1 MAEVVTKVKSVA
13 YPNDDGSYF
22 KEIIYPERLP
32 VILKSV
38 NIGTACSTWTPNYLA
53 NALGDIPV
61 KVHVCAVSE
70 LDFLKK
76 NFLYKTMKFNNFMNR
91 VTVESHQDYFIC
103 PEEKYY
109 LRSLGV
115 DARKD
120 VADIRKQFPG
130 LCEDIIFPPLFDTES
145 FFSSVFRISS
155 SGTQLWTHY
164 DVMDNILIH
173 IVGRK
178 KVVLFPPTESLNL
191 YMNGDKSEIINIDN
205 PDFACFPK
213 FKNIQRYECVL
224 EPGDILFIPA
234 LWLHNVKALDFVSQ
248 LMYSGNI

>member
-1 MAEVVTKVKSVA
+1 MFIYCSWRPHQDNQWRQKILFLSGRRETTLFIDRVILALRKRGRSVKYSFFYINLPILLSIVLFAHLAHKKMAEVVTKKVKSVA

-22 KEIIYPERLP
+22 KKIIYPERLP

-76 NFLYKTMKFNNFMNR
+76 NFLYKTMNFNNFMNR
-91 VTVESHQDYFIC
+91 VTVEGSHKDYFIC

-120 VADIRKQFPG
+120 VADIRKLENNFPDYVKISFSHYY
-130 LCEDIIFPPLFDTES
+130 LMLKIFFPV
-145 FFSSVFRISS
+145 FS
-155 SGTQLWTHY
+155 
-164 DVMDNILIH
+164 
-173 IVGRK
+173 
-178 KVVLFPPTESLNL
+178 E
-191 YMNGDKSEIINIDN
+191 
-205 PDFACFPK
+205 
-213 FKNIQRYECVL
+213 
-224 EPGDILFIPA
+224 
-234 LWLHNVKALDFVSQ
+234 
-248 LMYSGNI
+248 